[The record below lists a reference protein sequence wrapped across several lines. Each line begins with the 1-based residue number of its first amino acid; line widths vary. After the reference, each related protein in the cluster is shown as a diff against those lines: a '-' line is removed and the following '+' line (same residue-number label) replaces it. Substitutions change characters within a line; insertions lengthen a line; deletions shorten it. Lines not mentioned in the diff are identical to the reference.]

1 MLTTAHKLEA
11 KFAPKPLKN
20 SENNKKKKPQRK
32 KMSSIPNTLPKFLW
46 YFARRY
52 KLCLSGF
59 VLVAIYWASSLSL
72 KPYAMKL
79 IIDRVSNCQNPESLF
94 SAVIFPALLYVGLNL
109 LMGLIFR
116 FYDWLVL
123 STFPEMEMRISEEMF
138 GYVEKHSYS
147 YFQQNFAGSLG
158 NKINDIS
165 KGTGKVITHLIDH
178 FLACTLGLIIGM
190 ITMFLI
196 HPYFAYLMFAWSVIF
211 ISVSL
216 LLSKKAQSYSKM
228 LSEARST
235 VVGKI
240 VDSIGNILNVKL
252 FAREGYENQYLHN
265 YLEKTAKIDRQGQW
279 YLLKV
284 KFFYILSIAFLTAA
298 MVGILIYERS
308 KNSIT
313 VGDFALILTL
323 NMFLIELVFFIANQ
337 LVPFSEV
344 VGTCQQALSIISTK
358 HEIVDMP
365 GARPLQISKGQIV
378 FEKVHFQYRKGQRIF
393 SDKSI
398 IIHPRERVGL
408 VGFSGSGKS
417 TFVNLILRFFEVDSG
432 KIWIDGQ
439 DIKSVTQE
447 SLRSQIALIPQDP
460 LLFHRSL
467 AENIGYGRLG
477 ASMEEIVEAAKKAH
491 CHQFIEEL
499 QDGYQTLVGE
509 RGIKL
514 SGGQRQ
520 RIAIARAILKNAPIL
535 ILDEATSSLDSITEN
550 DIQESL
556 ALLMRERT
564 TLVIAHR
571 LSTLFHMDRILVFS
585 EGKVIEDGTHAE
597 LLGLNGPYAKLWS
610 MQAYSGTI

>member
-1 MLTTAHKLEA
+1 
-11 KFAPKPLKN
+11 
-20 SENNKKKKPQRK
+20 
-32 KMSSIPNTLPKFLW
+32 MSSIPNTLPKFLW